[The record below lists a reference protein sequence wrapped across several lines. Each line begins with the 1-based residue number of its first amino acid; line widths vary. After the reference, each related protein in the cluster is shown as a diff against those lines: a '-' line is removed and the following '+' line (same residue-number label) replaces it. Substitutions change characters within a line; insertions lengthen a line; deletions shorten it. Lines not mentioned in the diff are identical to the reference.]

1 MGSPWQ
7 GQHLQATIGLSAGK
21 TSQDAEQPM
30 NCLCPA
36 AAEKTSLTNCPG
48 GAIIFRRIDM
58 HTSSTPAMSATA
70 TKMCFGRVAVEYA
83 EQTIVHASHPLF
95 PALVVALVITI

>member
-1 MGSPWQ
+1 
-7 GQHLQATIGLSAGK
+7 
-21 TSQDAEQPM
+21 
-30 NCLCPA
+30 
-36 AAEKTSLTNCPG
+36 
-48 GAIIFRRIDM
+48 M